1 MPIRYI
7 PFDNKALSGQA
18 VLNNFTRTRRV
29 LQYTGDDE
37 VTKTLNRGMPLYE
50 VVKQTEINADA
61 PDTEGSQNLV
71 LRGECLSACAYLKE
85 QGIKIDLVYIDPPF
99 ASGADYAKK
108 IHLRQN
114 PKLAKALAEADAQ
127 LDDEGFKMFEEKM
140 YGDKWNKEQ
149 YLNWMYEN
157 LQAIKSVM
165 SDNASIYVHL
175 DWHIGHYVKILM
187 DEVLGEGNFQGE
199 IVWKRMTPS
208 GFKGKTSLGK
218 SHDVIFWYSKDS
230 NDFIYNPIII
240 PYSQDYI
247 DERFSKT
254 DENGRNFKDEKIGTA
269 TPQRTIDKLE
279 KEGKL
284 YKTSNGKLRIKHYLD
299 EVEGIALDDVWTD
312 IYAVNSQAEER
323 TDYSTQKPEALL
335 ERVIKASSNEGMI
348 VADFFG
354 GSGVTAAV
362 AQKLG
367 RRFIHVDV
375 GINSKQTVRDRLK
388 AQGARFDLLEIE
400 DGVSLYRNPV
410 QTMNLLKNKILN
422 LRNEDPLPAFFEGEV
437 MDSQYGAIPVYLPNL
452 ENHGTR
458 VLNKYWMSRILTEA
472 MSELDGERY
481 KRVRLYY
488 IDIEDEKELLGFIK
502 DNNFTGIAVELADLK
517 PLLSEA
523 HLEDM
528 ALYHV
533 EQNTEGSY
541 EVWIDM
547 FKSDRLT
554 DRINNFNE
562 RGTAQTKKKADKD
575 AQTELEL
582 SEEEDSEAPKSRK
595 AFVPITISDEGLEL
609 IEFLAL
615 DCTSATG
622 NFTYDTELKIDKS
635 SFVIRNGVKTKDFWD
650 GCITSEKQPLRL
662 HIRNI
667 AGDETIFDL

>member
-1 MPIRYI
+1 MGCNIHHSSFIIHHSSFIIYHLSFIIQSMPIRYI

-157 LQAIKSVM
+157 LSAIKSVM

-175 DWHIGHYVKILM
+175 DYHIGHYVKILM
-187 DEVLGEGNFQGE
+187 DEVFGEDNFKNE
-199 IVWKRMTPS
+199 IIWQRTSSHSSSNRYGSIHDSIFFYTKDIEYIWNTIYTSYTEQYLETFLDSEDEDGRRYKRTDLTGAGVSSGDSGLIWKNIDVTAKGRHWTTPNAIIKKLVGQKKYEKLTTREKLDTLDKHGYIHWPKNQDGMPRLKQYIEDLS
-208 GFKGKTSLGK
+208 GISLQ
-218 SHDVIFWYSKDS
+218 DVIS
-230 NDFIYNPIII
+230 
-240 PYSQDYI
+240 
-247 DERFSKT
+247 
-254 DENGRNFKDEKIGTA
+254 
-269 TPQRTIDKLE
+269 
-279 KEGKL
+279 
-284 YKTSNGKLRIKHYLD
+284 
-299 EVEGIALDDVWTD
+299 D
-312 IYAVNSQAEER
+312 IRPLHNLTEER
-323 TDYSTQKPEALL
+323 TDYATQKPEALL
-335 ERVIKASSNEGMI
+335 ERIIKASSNEGMI

-362 AQKLG
+362 AHKLG

-481 KRVRLYY
+481 KRVR
-488 IDIEDEKELLGFIK
+488 I
-502 DNNFTGIAVELADLK
+502 T
-517 PLLSEA
+517 
-523 HLEDM
+523 
-528 ALYHV
+528 
-533 EQNTEGSY
+533 
-541 EVWIDM
+541 
-547 FKSDRLT
+547 LT
-554 DRINNFNE
+554 SK
-562 RGTAQTKKKADKD
+562 TKKSCWVSLK
-575 AQTELEL
+575 TII
-582 SEEEDSEAPKSRK
+582 SR
-595 AFVPITISDEGLEL
+595 VLP
-609 IEFLAL
+609 
-615 DCTSATG
+615 
-622 NFTYDTELKIDKS
+622 
-635 SFVIRNGVKTKDFWD
+635 
-650 GCITSEKQPLRL
+650 
-662 HIRNI
+662 
-667 AGDETIFDL
+667 